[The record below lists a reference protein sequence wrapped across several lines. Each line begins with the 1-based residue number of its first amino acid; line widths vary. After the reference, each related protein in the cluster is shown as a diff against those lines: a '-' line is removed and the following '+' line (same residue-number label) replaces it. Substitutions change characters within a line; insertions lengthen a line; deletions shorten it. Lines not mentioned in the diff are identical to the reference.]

1 VMRPR
6 DTSRAAVPWQAQYV
20 LLSCI
25 WGLSFY
31 FMKLGNETLDPIQVS
46 FGRMI
51 VGTAVLALIVAV
63 RREALPRSARAWGH
77 LLVTSALFN
86 SVPMT
91 LYAWSETR
99 VSSIVAGIWNGT
111 TPLFVL
117 LVVVLAFPDDRPTRE
132 RVAGLLVGFAGVV
145 VVLGPWSGLGG
156 QSLAGN
162 LAGMAAAMCYGV
174 GYPYMRR
181 HVTTLGYSGI
191 ALSFGQILCAML
203 SLAVVTPLVTA
214 APSHVSGRSI
224 AAVCLLG
231 ALGTGFA
238 YVLQYAVLR
247 AVSTT
252 TASTVTYVIPVVSTV
267 AGLVLLGERLS
278 WNEPVGAVVV
288 LAGIA
293 IGQGLLRY
301 TPGRTRPRAAGRP

>member
-1 VMRPR
+1 M
-6 DTSRAAVPWQAQYV
+6 PWQAQYA

-51 VGTAVLALIVAV
+51 VGTAALAVIVAV
-63 RREALPRSARAWGH
+63 RREALPRSPRAWGH

-117 LVVVLAFPDDRPTRE
+117 LVVVLAFPGDRPTRE

-145 VVLGPWSGLGG
+145 VVLGPWTGLGG

-174 GYPYMRR
+174 GYPYLRR
-181 HVTTLGYSGI
+181 HVATLGHSGI
-191 ALSFGQILCAML
+191 ALSFGQILCALL
-203 SLAVVTPLVTA
+203 SLAVVTPLVTD
-214 APSHVSGRSI
+214 APSHVSGRSL

-247 AVSTT
+247 AVGTT

-267 AGLVLLGERLS
+267 AGLVLLGEKLS

-301 TPGRTRPRAAGRP
+301 APGRTRPRAAGRP